1 MKRIFIGLMTVWLIL
16 LSPLQSFAALSV
28 PYNTETVSTEGD
40 IIETQTAYI
49 PVGLFGSTSEIVS
62 PEDVYIDQNND
73 VYVADS
79 GTKKITKFDEN
90 GRKLLE
96 VGEGI
101 LQMPTGVF
109 VDEVQQIYVADY
121 TNEKVYRFSKEGEML
136 QEYGRPDSPLFG
148 TRTPFKPQKITV
160 DKRGNLYII
169 GEGSTN
175 GIIQVGQD
183 GTFLGFFGVN
193 RTRPSLMSVIQDA
206 LTTDQQRSSMF
217 LKVPPAPTNIA
228 IDEKGLVYTITA
240 GTRFETIRK
249 LNIAG
254 GNILPSGILDSSN
267 LTDITIGPLGNFFV
281 IDNNGR
287 IIEFDSFG
295 NILFLFGGKDDGTN
309 RLGLFMDPSGIATD
323 NLGRIFITDRE
334 RGTIQ
339 LLEPT
344 AFAEMLHGGI
354 SLYAQGLYIESEQYW
369 SEVLRMN
376 SSIGLAHNAMG
387 EAYYK
392 QQEYEE
398 ALKSFELVGNVEG
411 YSDSFWEIR
420 NEWMNDNLGVV
431 FAFLIGLFAVRAT
444 LLFADKKK
452 GILSPARKRW
462 QALKS
467 RKLLSELL
475 FLGKFLRNPID
486 SFYYIKRQRRVSVL
500 SATIL
505 YIILYLEFLFMKY
518 FTGFIF
524 RGGITLEQIN
534 FGMEFILLFL
544 PIILFIVSNYL
555 VSTINEGEGRFSDI
569 YIGTIYS
576 LAPILVL
583 LVPITLMSNVLTL
596 NEYFLY
602 IFFMQV
608 MMGWSLII
616 LFIMIKEIHAF
627 EFWGTVRNIFTTIF
641 CMFIIVL
648 VCFIIYVLMDQ
659 VTDFVTAIIQEVIL
673 RV

>member
-1 MKRIFIGLMTVWLIL
+1 MKRIFIGLLTVWLIL

-28 PYNTETVSTEGD
+28 PYKTETISTEWD
-40 IIETQTAYI
+40 IVETQTAYI

-79 GTKKITKFDEN
+79 GTKKVTKFDEN
-90 GRKLLE
+90 GRKLLDI
-96 VGEGI
+96 GEGI

-109 VDEVQQIYVADY
+109 VDEDQQVYVADY
-121 TNEKVYRFSKEGEML
+121 TNETVYRFSEDGEML

-148 TRTPFKPQKITV
+148 TRTPYKPQKITV

-193 RTRPSLMSVIQDA
+193 RTRPSLMSVVQDA

-217 LKVPPAPTNIA
+217 LRVPPAPSNIA

-240 GTRFETIRK
+240 GTSFEVIRK

-254 GNILPSGILDSSN
+254 GNIFPPYISEITN
-267 LTDITIGPLGNFFV
+267 LQDITIGPLGNFFT
-281 IDNNGR
+281 IANDGR
-287 IIEFDSFG
+287 IYEYDSFG
-295 NILFLFGGKDDGTN
+295 NLLFIFGGKDDGTN

-323 NLGRIFITDRE
+323 NLGRIFVTDRE

-354 SLYAQGLYIESEQYW
+354 ALYAQGLYIESEQYW

-376 SSIGLAHNAMG
+376 SSIALAHNAMG

-392 QQEYEE
+392 QQDYEK
-398 ALKSFELVGNVEG
+398 ALESFELVGNVFG

-420 NEWMNDNLGVV
+420 NEWMNENLGFV
-431 FAFLIGLFAVRAT
+431 FAILIGLFAIRAT

-452 GILSPARKRW
+452 GVLAPVRKRW
-462 QALKS
+462 QVIKT

-475 FLGKFLRNPID
+475 FLGKFLRHPID

-505 YIILYLEFLFMKY
+505 YLILYLEFLFMKY

-524 RGGITLEQIN
+524 TGGVSLDQIN
-534 FGMEFILLFL
+534 FGMEFIILFL

-555 VSTINEGEGRFSDI
+555 VSTINDGEGRFSDI

-576 LAPILVL
+576 LAPIILF

-602 IFFMQV
+602 VFSVQV
-608 MMGWSLII
+608 MIGWSLIT

-627 EFWGTVRNIFTTIF
+627 EFWGTVRNILTTIF
-641 CMFIIVL
+641 CMIIIVL

-659 VTDFVTAIIQEVIL
+659 VIDFVTAIIQEVIL